1 MPSKIIQSNHPCA
14 TNISMSFSI
23 RSKHFLNASRDSDS
37 TIISLGSPF
46 QHLSIPSQNFF
57 PNIQLETPLM
67 PLEAIPS
74 HPITSYMGEE
84 ADAHL
89 TTTFFQAVIE
99 VNMVS
104 IEPSL
109 LLIKQSLFPQMLL
122 IRPVLQS
129 PRYICCLF
137 LDVVTTMHTRPNSET
152 SQKTN
157 SK

>member
-67 PLEAIPS
+67 PLEAILS
-74 HPITSYMGEE
+74 HPISSYVGEK
-84 ADAHL
+84 ANLHL
-89 TTTFFQAVIE
+89 ASNSSQAAVE
-99 VNMVS
+99 SDKVA
-104 IEPSL
+104 
-109 LLIKQSLFPQMLL
+109 
-122 IRPVLQS
+122 
-129 PRYICCLF
+129 
-137 LDVVTTMHTRPNSET
+137 LD
-152 SQKTN
+152 
-157 SK
+157 